1 MADLT
6 KEVPLVKLLT
16 IREKDLE
23 QISRC
28 PGLRITVNGEIFQR
42 EANASRRELRVIGW
56 FSSHGGD
63 RCLLVR
69 RVDDGRLMQRQL
81 LHGEG
86 ELVAS
91 RYLQL
96 FVR

>member
-16 IREKDLE
+16 IREKDLG

-42 EANASRRELRVIGW
+42 ETNASRRELRVIGW

-63 RCLLVR
+63 KCLLVQR
-69 RVDDGRLMQRQL
+69 ADDGRLMQRQL

-86 ELVAS
+86 KLVAS